1 MVRTDLDEKKD
12 ENNQKNQE
20 VDDFIPI
27 KDMRDFKGMATIEKN
42 PKNLNITKYEKEFEI
57 DPLFQKTSAKFDEG
71 GAHGLLLNN
80 LSIDNDV

>member
-1 MVRTDLDEKKD
+1 MRRTDLDEKKD
-12 ENNQKNQE
+12 ENSNQK
-20 VDDFIPI
+20 VGDFIPNE
-27 KDMRDFKGMATIEKN
+27 DMRDFKGMATIEKN